1 MNSSA
6 KSNMFSVARETV
18 LATFANHLYTA
29 SLPGESIPK
38 GEAADTLLF
47 CVVAQVRLGAEAIK
61 ALSNSAAALG
71 YGQNACFFI
80 ALESNG
86 ETLAPK
92 QLFSLIEGIDP
103 LALVAADSAAM
114 RALEQAY
121 RIAQDVI
128 FKGKENSSAKR
139 FSLAPNMF
147 TRILGRNAVTFS
159 SFESML
165 STPNDK
171 QRAWALLKKLPRM

>member
-1 MNSSA
+1 
-6 KSNMFSVARETV
+6 
-18 LATFANHLYTA
+18 
-29 SLPGESIPK
+29 
-38 GEAADTLLF
+38 
-47 CVVAQVRLGAEAIK
+47 
-61 ALSNSAAALG
+61 
-71 YGQNACFFI
+71 
-80 ALESNG
+80 
-86 ETLAPK
+86 
-92 QLFSLIEGIDP
+92 
-103 LALVAADSAAM
+103 M

-139 FSLAPNMF
+139 FALAPNMF